1 MEKLLIKL
9 RETLFNLALLFEP
22 QERILLIEAVI
33 KVESNGNDYAIGDL
47 NLKNKAFGPMQIRK
61 PCVDDV
67 NLTFGTNYK
76 AEDCL
81 GNRPLSKW
89 IFCRYADIYPK
100 PEWIQMSNQE
110 YIARNWNGGPFGY
123 KKKSTEIYWSKI
135 KKHLK

>member
-1 MEKLLIKL
+1 MEKLLIQL
-9 RETLFNLALLFEP
+9 REALFNLSLLFEP

-67 NLTFGTNYK
+67 NLTFKTNYR

-89 IFCRYADIYPK
+89 IFCRYADIHSK
-100 PEWIQMSNQE
+100 GLSQE
-110 YIARNWNGGPFGY
+110 VVARRWNGGPTGE
-123 KKKSTEIYWSKI
+123 KKKATLTYWNKVRRY
-135 KKHLK
+135 L